1 MSVRSR
7 IASLALLA
15 AVALPLVV
23 GCQFLVFKI
32 CVKNDTAYFI
42 DEIAVKDAGEP
53 TYPPASL
60 TDIEPGGNGTISGVS
75 AGDYDIRATFDVA
88 DDDVCASIVEL
99 VNVEIDTTNLCITY
113 DETSQPCEAK
123 GDDVINIY
131 ATLDYV
137 L

>member
-23 GCQFLVFKI
+23 GCQFLVFKV
-32 CVKNDTAYFI
+32 CVKNNTEYYLEEFASK
-42 DEIAVKDAGEP
+42 VAGAA
-53 TYPPASL
+53 TYPDGAIKNLAPGSSDFDGGYGAGSYDFRAS
-60 TDIEPGGNGTISGVS
+60 
-75 AGDYDIRATFDVA
+75 FDVS
-88 DDDVCASIVEL
+88 DDSICEDVVEVL
-99 VNVEIDTTNLCITY
+99 GVEIENTNLCITY
-113 DETSQPCEAK
+113 EVQDIVGK
-123 GDDVINIY
+123 GGECSEEIY

>member
-32 CVKNDTAYFI
+32 CVKNDTSYFI

-53 TYPPASL
+53 TYLPASL
-60 TDIEPGGNGTISGVS
+60 SDIEPGGNGTIGGVH

-88 DDDVCASIVEL
+88 DDDVCASIIEL
-99 VNVEIDTTNLCITY
+99 VNVEIETTNLCVTY
-113 DETSQPCEAK
+113 DELAAPAK
-123 GDDVINIY
+123 GDGCIEIY

>member
-23 GCQFLVFKI
+23 GCQFLVFKV
-32 CVKNDTAYFI
+32 CVKNDTEFFL
-42 DEIAVKDAGEP
+42 DEFTSKTAGAP
-53 TYPPASL
+53 TYPDGNIQL
-60 TDIEPGGNGTISGVS
+60 LGPGESDVDGGYS
-75 AGDYDIRATFDVA
+75 AGTYDFRATFDVS
-88 DDDVCASIVEL
+88 DEDICEDVVEL
-99 VNVEIDTTNLCITY
+99 LDVEIENTNLCITY
-113 DETSQPCEAK
+113 EVQEVGK
-123 GDDVINIY
+123 GECSEEIY